1 MHLPYEFCRRLA
13 YLQLPIHPCSRTSL
27 ALHAFL
33 PSALSMSLLQYLDSW
48 HSLQTVGACWGEQA
62 ADAPAGGRTERL
74 WWLCA
79 ALAEL
84 LQGVLLDTSSG
95 STMMAVCWG
104 CITALPFSSLQYN
117 HLVRRNAQVGYL
129 LGSQPIPSCPHFSAM
144 HVPVPYCSACVSG
157 HLIEVSLL

>member
-1 MHLPYEFCRRLA
+1 MHLPYELCRRLA

-33 PSALSMSLLQYLDSW
+33 PSALAISLPQYLDSW

-62 ADAPAGGRTERL
+62 ANAPAGGRTERL

-95 STMMAVCWG
+95 STMMAVCCG
-104 CITALPFSSLQYN
+104 CMTALPFSSLQ
-117 HLVRRNAQVGYL
+117 
-129 LGSQPIPSCPHFSAM
+129 
-144 HVPVPYCSACVSG
+144 
-157 HLIEVSLL
+157 